1 MAIDL
6 HRQVP
11 GRPVASHR
19 QGGFRRA
26 LRLFDQVWTA
36 ILRWHEV
43 RRQRRALLELSD
55 QLLKDIGISR
65 ADAMR
70 EAARPAWDTEVEN
83 WRGWR

>member
-1 MAIDL
+1 MAIDPHL
-6 HRQVP
+6 RSP

-19 QGGFRRA
+19 RDGAHRVV
-26 LRLFDQVWTA
+26 RLLEEVWKTV
-36 ILRWHEV
+36 LRWHEL

-55 QLLKDIGISR
+55 EVLKDIGISR

-70 EAARPAWDTEVEN
+70 EAGRPFWDTEVDS